1 LVVICND
8 YNTNNTNNIIRE
20 REREMG
26 CCSCSWPRRAWG
38 GFIALRRSPLTSL
51 FVVCVAI
58 FTDMLVYGM
67 VVPIFVPEILN
78 VTTIEVLL
86 PSLLH
91 QIRPRS

>member
-1 LVVICND
+1 
-8 YNTNNTNNIIRE
+8 
-20 REREMG
+20 
-26 CCSCSWPRRAWG
+26 
-38 GFIALRRSPLTSL
+38 
-51 FVVCVAI
+51 
-58 FTDMLVYGM
+58 MLVYGM